1 MNRDAPPSV
10 DEILDDRTR
19 FFCIGLNYADH
30 VSETGRSR
38 VSHPTVFV
46 RYASSMVGSG
56 DDIVVPAA
64 SDHLDFEGEL
74 AAVIG
79 RPGRAID
86 PVDAL
91 DHVTGYACFLDGS
104 VRDFQNHTSQFT
116 PGKNF
121 DATGSIGPLV
131 VPAADVGDPS
141 EGWRITTT
149 VSGDVLQDSAT
160 DHMIFPVPELIAYLS
175 TFTALRRGDVIATG
189 TPSGVGVAR
198 SPQRFLRPG
207 DTVEIEIAGIGT
219 LTNRVVAEP

>member
-30 VSETGRSR
+30 VSETGRDPA
-38 VSHPTVFV
+38 SHPTVCV
-46 RYASSMVGSG
+46 RFAASMVGPG
-56 DDIVVPAA
+56 ADIVVPSA
-64 SDHLDFEGEL
+64 SDHLDYEGEL
-74 AAVIG
+74 AVVIG
-79 RPGRAID
+79 RPGRASD
-86 PVDAL
+86 PADAL
-91 DHVTGYACFLDGS
+91 GYVAGYTCLLDGS

-121 DATGSIGPLV
+121 DATGAVGPLV
-131 VPAADVGDPS
+131 VPAVELGDPS
-141 EGWRITTT
+141 DGWRITTT

-175 TFTALRRGDVIATG
+175 TFTELRRGDVIATG

-198 SPQRFLRPG
+198 PKRQRRS
-207 DTVEIEIAGIGT
+207 
-219 LTNRVVAEP
+219 R